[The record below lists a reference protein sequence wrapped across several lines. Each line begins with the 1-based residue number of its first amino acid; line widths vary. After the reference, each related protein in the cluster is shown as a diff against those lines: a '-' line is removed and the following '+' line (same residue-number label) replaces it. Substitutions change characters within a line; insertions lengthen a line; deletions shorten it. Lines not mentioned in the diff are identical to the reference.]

1 MAKRITLIIEG
12 MECPNCAMRLESI
25 EDKLA
30 GVVLAEASYQKGLM
44 TVEYHEGQVNE
55 AQIRAAIERL
65 GYAVTEISAA
75 GK

>member
-1 MAKRITLIIEG
+1 MAKRITLTIQG
-12 MECPNCAMRLESI
+12 MECPNCAMRLETI

-44 TVEYHEGQVNE
+44 TVEYHEAQVDE
-55 AQIRAAIERL
+55 AQIQAAIQRL
-65 GYAVTEISAA
+65 GYAVTEIKAA